1 MTAAKPI
8 ETMLNEFIEHSKKYD
23 ESDLVQT
30 TQYMARA
37 FQISLNDHGGHLDRF
52 GYHLR
57 ESPMF

>member
-30 TQYMARA
+30 T
-37 FQISLNDHGGHLDRF
+37 
-52 GYHLR
+52 
-57 ESPMF
+57 